1 MAGEELPPLYNFFG
15 SSVNDR
21 NQEQHTE
28 NPANRSLLLTE
39 KIGHDPSASVLDES
53 RIAPDSHSRDS
64 SSKSLEMDT
73 DALDGLRLYKK
84 LRVER
89 SDENK
94 KGHEEA
100 AMDDLSLTMQPPRL
114 LPSNLQPSV
123 LTQSEFSKVNSKHW
137 DCNMPPLLGTYGPG
151 RASRKGLFAD
161 HIGMSTMKDSTA
173 ASLMHIPPADE
184 GSRTGLKGSSVGS
197 LLNRAMSGGPVLSLG
212 QSKSSSRGAG
222 SESTFLASQETT
234 PITRQLT
241 IFYGGQAH
249 VFEDVSFDKAEAI
262 MALAGS
268 TGRSWS
274 TVYSPQPKSS
284 MALSVTEGSLST
296 HDRDKAKGGSKP
308 TSTNYGDSSGFS
320 TEVRNA
326 LSSLL
331 HKGHRQTADAC
342 VQEQS
347 SHFAKWAT
355 DMQKIADHVG
365 KKAES
370 KTQVSIKAADLEKEH
385 DRKN

>member
-1 MAGEELPPLYNFFG
+1 MAGEEVPPLYNFFE
-15 SSVNDR
+15 SSLNDS
-21 NQEQHTE
+21 NQEQRRE
-28 NPANRSLLLTE
+28 NPVERSLSTE
-39 KIGHDPSASVLDES
+39 EVGHDPSASVLDES
-53 RIAPDSHSRDS
+53 RVAPDSHSRDLS
-64 SSKSLEMDT
+64 PKSLEMDT
-73 DALDGLRLYKK
+73 DVSDGLRLYKK

-123 LTQSEFSKVNSKHW
+123 LTQTEFPKVSSKHW
-137 DCNMPPLLGTYGPG
+137 DCNIPPLLGTLGPG
-151 RASRKGLFAD
+151 RASQKGLFAD
-161 HIGMSTMKDSTA
+161 HIGMSTMKDSAA
-173 ASLMHIPPADE
+173 ASLMNVPPADE
-184 GSRTGLKGSSVGS
+184 GSRTGLRGSSVGS
-197 LLNRAMSGGPVLSLG
+197 LLNRAMSGGPVQPLG
-212 QSKSSSRGAG
+212 QSKSSRGAG

-274 TVYSPQPKSS
+274 TVYSPQVKSS

-296 HDRDKAKGGSKP
+296 HDRDNAKGGSKP
-308 TSTNYGDSSGFS
+308 TSTNYGDSSSGFS

-331 HKGHRQTADAC
+331 HKGHRQTVDAC

-347 SHFAKWAT
+347 SQFAKWAT

-370 KTQVSIKAADLEKEH
+370 KTQVSIRAADSAKEH